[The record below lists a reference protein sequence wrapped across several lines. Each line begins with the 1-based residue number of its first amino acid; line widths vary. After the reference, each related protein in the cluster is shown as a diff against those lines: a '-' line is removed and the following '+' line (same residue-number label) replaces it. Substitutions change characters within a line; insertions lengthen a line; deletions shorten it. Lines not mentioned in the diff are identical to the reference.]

1 MMRKQIII
9 VLCFLM
15 VFVCLGFCGTTKSI
29 YLVPITDALGIQRS
43 TFSLTD
49 SIQYITTAIVNLFF
63 GTLISKFGTKKL
75 IITGFLSLI
84 ISMLCYAGANQVWG
98 FYIGSIFLG
107 IGLSWTTTT
116 MVGCIIGEWCKE
128 KQGAIMGAVLA
139 ANGLG
144 GALATQIVSPMI
156 YREGDSFGYRDSY
169 KFIAMLILILGLMF
183 MLLYKEKSSVD
194 GMGERKN
201 FKKAVVKEEQSR
213 KYGGD
218 TEVFRG
224 VIREPYFWVSIVCIF
239 LAGGILQGIASVF
252 PAHMKDIGLNE
263 AYVVSVV
270 SINSLILAATKFFT
284 GLVYDKFG
292 LRFVTNTCYIAA
304 GTTLLLLI
312 FLTDTSGGMVSA
324 MIFAVTFAIALPL
337 QTVMLPLFS
346 SDLFNRRAYNIIL
359 GLLVSANTAGYAF
372 CIPSMNWV
380 FDICGSYKP
389 VFIVCGLIMAAVMLC
404 FQYVIRV
411 SKQKQR

>member
-1 MMRKQIII
+1 MRQRVII

-15 VFVCLGFCGTTKSI
+15 VFVCLGFCGTTQSI
-29 YLVPITDALGIQRS
+29 YMVPITEALDIQRS
-43 TFSLTD
+43 IFSLTD
-49 SIQYITTAIVNLFF
+49 SINYITSATVCLFF
-63 GTLISKFGTKKL
+63 GTLINKFGTKKL
-75 IITGFLSLI
+75 IGAGFLSLI
-84 ISMLCYAGANQVWG
+84 IAMLCYASADRVWG

-116 MVGCIIGEWCKE
+116 MVGCIVSEWCKE
-128 KQGAIMGAVLA
+128 KQGTIMGAILC

-156 YREGDSFGYRDSY
+156 YREGDPFGYRDSY
-169 KFIAMLILILGLMF
+169 KLIILLLFVLGLLF

-194 GMGERKN
+194 KN
-201 FKKAVVKEEQSR
+201 AAVKEKPGQ

-218 TEVFRG
+218 VVVYRQI
-224 VIREPYFWVSIVCIF
+224 VKEPYFYLSLVCIF
-239 LAGGILQGIASVF
+239 LVGGILQGVFSIF
-252 PAHMKDIGLNE
+252 PAHMKDVGLDE
-263 AYVVSVV
+263 TYVVSMV
-270 SINSLILAATKFFT
+270 SITSVILAAAKFFA
-284 GLVYDKFG
+284 GILYDKFS
-292 LRFVTNTCYIAA
+292 LRLVTSICYIAA
-304 GTTLLLLI
+304 GMALLLLI
-312 FLTDTSGGMVSA
+312 FLSDTAWGMVMA
-324 MIFAVTFAIALPL
+324 MTFAVVFAISLPL